1 MGISNTETV
10 KNKTNINDFIK
21 KLKDNL
27 SEKNVKAFL
36 KELADINSKGLND

>member
-10 KNKTNINDFIK
+10 KNKTSISEFIK

-27 SEKNVKAFL
+27 NEKDVKSFL
-36 KELADINSKGLND
+36 KELADINSNGLND